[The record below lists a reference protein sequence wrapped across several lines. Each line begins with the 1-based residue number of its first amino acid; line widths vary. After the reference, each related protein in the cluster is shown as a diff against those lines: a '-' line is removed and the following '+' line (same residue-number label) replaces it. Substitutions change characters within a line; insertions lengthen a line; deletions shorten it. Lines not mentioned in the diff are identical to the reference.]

1 MKMQFRVQYLL
12 RLYVIGLLL
21 TFPFTGYSQDAGS
34 CAEKLK
40 NAQALFAR
48 GQVEQV
54 PSMLSECMKSGFT
67 REEYLDA
74 YKLLIQSY
82 LFEDKLEKADSA
94 MLEFLKINPEYEL
107 SPTDHSSF
115 VHLFGNFIVKP
126 VVQLSFHFGTNIP
139 FITSITDK
147 SVSGVPGDSKYSS
160 GFVNL
165 FASLEA
171 KFELSKKLEINFEPG
186 YSQLSFTNTGDYN
199 NLINNDEIITV
210 GVTTYQENQ
219 KRIELP
225 VSVTYNFKKFSKF
238 TPYGRFG
245 VGPALSLSS
254 FATAEYIPTAINDQ
268 MITGSEIDIRASRI
282 SMDIF
287 AQVGAGVKY
296 KTRGGYLFT
305 ELRSNM
311 GFLFQPIGTGFTPEE
326 QELAGRYYTDDDFH
340 LNAMN
345 FTIGYTQIFYKP
357 SKRQ

>member
-1 MKMQFRVQYLL
+1 MRMQLHIKILL
-12 RLYVIGLLL
+12 RIFVIGLLIIS
-21 TFPFTGYSQDAGS
+21 PFTGYSQDVGS

-94 MLEFLKINPEYEL
+94 MLEFLIINPEYEL

-126 VVQLSFHFGTNIP
+126 VVQISFHFGTNIP
-139 FITSITDK
+139 FLTFITDRY
-147 SVSGVPGDSKYSS
+147 VSGVPGASIHTSNL
-160 GFVNL
+160 VNL

-171 KFELSKKLEINFEPG
+171 KFELNKKMELNFEPG
-186 YSQLSFTNTGDYN
+186 FSQLSFTNTDDYN
-199 NLINNDEIITV
+199 DIVNNVIFKV
-210 GVTTYQENQ
+210 GETTYTESQR
-219 KRIELP
+219 RIELP
-225 VSVTYNFKKFSKF
+225 VSLTYNFIRFGKF

-245 VGPALSLSS
+245 VGPAVTLNST
-254 FATAEYIPTAINDQ
+254 ATAIYEPTSDSPYS
-268 MITGSEIDIRASRI
+268 GPEIDRKTSRI
-282 SMDIF
+282 SLDIF
-287 AQVGAGVKY
+287 TQAGAGVKY

-305 ELRSNM
+305 ELRSNF
-311 GFLFQPIGTGFTPEE
+311 GFLFQPIGDGTSTGD
-326 QELAGRYYTDDDFH
+326 QELSGFYHYNDDDFH
-340 LNAMN
+340 LNALN
-345 FTIGYTQIFYKP
+345 FTVGYTQIFYKP
-357 SKRQ
+357 SKR